1 MSAAELGLIKTH
13 CRALK
18 LPAVAD
24 RAQPLADESRR
35 QGLDHIAYLAR
46 LLDAEYEQRRQRR
59 AARRIQEAAFP
70 LVKTLDSFD
79 FARAPHL
86 PEARLRELATGS
98 FIAKAEP
105 VIFLG
110 EPGTGK
116 THLATA
122 LGVAA
127 AQQGRRVR
135 FVTTARL
142 VTELIEAQDV
152 RQLGRVTGRYARVD
166 VLVLDEFGYVP
177 LSRADAELLFRV
189 LSERQEQRPIV
200 LTTNLPFSEWTT
212 IFPDPRLC
220 KAIVDRLTYR
230 AHIIETGADSIRLAA
245 TLARQTKKTAAAKD
259 LDKAESAARKPASD
273 SEKRKTKN

>member
-1 MSAAELGLIKTH
+1 MGAADIGLIRTH
-13 CRALK
+13 CRSLK

-24 RAQPLADESRR
+24 RAQALAEEARR
-35 QGLDHIAYLAR
+35 QGLDHIGYLAR
-46 LLDAEYEQRRQRR
+46 LLEAEYEQRRHRR
-59 AARRIQEAAFP
+59 AARRIQEAGFP
-70 LVKTLDSFD
+70 VVKTLESFD

-98 FIAKAEP
+98 FIDRAEP
-105 VIFLG
+105 VILLG

-116 THLATA
+116 THLAIA
-122 LGVAA
+122 IGVAA

-142 VTELIEAQDV
+142 VTELIEAQDA

-177 LSRADAELLFRV
+177 LGRADAELLFRV

-200 LTTNLPFSEWTT
+200 LTTNLPFSEWTS

-220 KAIVDRLTYR
+220 KAVVDRLTYR
-230 AHIIETGADSIRLAA
+230 AHIIDTGEDSIRLNSS
-245 TLARQTKKTAAAKD
+245 LARQAKTAAAARD
-259 LDKAESAARKPASD
+259 LHKAESAAKKPASD
-273 SEKRKTKN
+273 SEKPKTRS